1 MWLSFLLHSTLVAP
15 SQARRFLRRTQA
27 GQNSSLG
34 LCAFCYQLTAAFRC
48 AGSVMWF
55 PFYPTLL
62 LAFESGNVIGLRAMK
77 LLAGGRDS
85 SGEANLMISEKVQ
98 AMFEASANLMAGGT
112 VSSVVDRYREHVA
125 ENAKR
130 LSL

>member
-1 MWLSFLLHSTLVAP
+1 MIVLLHS
-15 SQARRFLRRTQA
+15 
-27 GQNSSLG
+27 
-34 LCAFCYQLTAAFRC
+34 
-48 AGSVMWF
+48 
-55 PFYPTLL
+55 TLL
-62 LAFESGNVIGLRAMK
+62 LAFESGNVAGLRAVK
-77 LLAGGRDS
+77 LLAGG
-85 SGEANLMISEKVQ
+85 SGSCREANLMVSEKVL